1 MADFQGGNALSR
13 ACTLGRTDMV
23 MALYE
28 WVKKNDAKAEEN
40 LMLWAALEEGQTS
53 LLEVFLGQGLVDV
66 DRVIEE
72 SNRHTALHIG
82 SMRDNLPL
90 VELLLAYQAD
100 LTLADVNQNTPLHLS
115 LLERNI
121 DISRSL
127 IRAGAPLDVPNRSNK
142 IPLDLCAETM
152 TLSGKRSISFR
163 MRSILFPA
171 RSCLSFCLFHVIR

>member
-40 LMLWAALEEGQTS
+40 LMLWVALEEGQTS

-82 SMRDNLPL
+82 AMRDNLPL

-121 DISRSL
+121 DISRAL

-152 TLSGKRSISFR
+152 TLSGKKNTRIHVAPTLLSRAFLR
-163 MRSILFPA
+163 NFVL
-171 RSCLSFCLFHVIR
+171 SC